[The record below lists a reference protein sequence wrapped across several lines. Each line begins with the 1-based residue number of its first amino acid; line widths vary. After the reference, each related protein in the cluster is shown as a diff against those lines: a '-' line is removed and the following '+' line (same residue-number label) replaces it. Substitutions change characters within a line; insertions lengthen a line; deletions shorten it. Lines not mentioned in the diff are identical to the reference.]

1 MTARFLKP
9 LLVVGMLFS
18 GWGIAGLIDQANVP
32 YDGLH
37 SAPDH
42 TINQVREGSPAA
54 AAGLVLGDRLV
65 RINGI
70 SVEDTPALVRVPRPA
85 IGETRTLV
93 VEDGASGA
101 TREVSI
107 TYAQQPPRQRALG
120 WAGFMVG
127 LCFVWLGL
135 LAYSWAPGP
144 ASLLLALSGLCL
156 GLTFLHAPYIAS
168 PVLRAVVQAISLIVI
183 VIGFATLLHTLAVF
197 PERKA
202 VLERPV
208 MTLVLYAPAVVIA
221 TLFAWLTLFEP
232 AGTASLN
239 TFVNAM
245 VGLLIA
251 GYFLLTV
258 VALLHS
264 YVRASSRDRERWGLN
279 LMLAGVLVGL
289 GPVTIAALVGI
300 VAPRAMLPGSDFY
313 SLTLVLVPVTLAL
326 AVMRAAPDARRQ
338 PAGVPPLVSVR
349 R

>member
-1 MTARFLKP
+1 MTARLLKP
-9 LLVVGMLFS
+9 LFVVGMLFA
-18 GWGIAGLIDQANVP
+18 GWGIAGLMDQANVP

-42 TINQVREGSPAA
+42 TINAVREGSPAA
-54 AAGLVLGDRLV
+54 AAGLAVGDRLV

-70 SVEDTPALVRVPRPA
+70 PVQDTPALIRMPRAA
-85 IGETRTLV
+85 IGETRTLI

-101 TREVSI
+101 THDVSI

-120 WAGFMVG
+120 WAGFLAG
-127 LCFVWLGL
+127 LCFVSVGL
-135 LAYSWAPGP
+135 LAYSRAPGQ

-156 GLTFLHAPYIAS
+156 GLTFLRAPYIAS
-168 PVLRAVVQAISLIVI
+168 PVRRAVVQAISLIVI
-183 VIGFATLLHTLAVF
+183 VMGFATLLHALAAF
-197 PERKA
+197 PKRKRI
-202 VLERPV
+202 LDRPA
-208 MTLVLYAPAVVIA
+208 MTLLLYAPAVVMA
-221 TLFAWLTLFEP
+221 TLFTWLVVFEP

-251 GYFLLTV
+251 GYFGLTV
-258 VALLHS
+258 VAVLHS

-279 LMLAGVLVGL
+279 LLLAGVLVGV

-313 SLTLVLVPVTLAL
+313 SLTLVLVPATLAL
-326 AVMRAAPDARRQ
+326 AVMRAAPHARRQ
-338 PAGVPPLVSVR
+338 PAGLTPLASVGR
-349 R
+349 